1 MCGKDCD
8 PHQSAM
14 CMVMLMQKLNIQK
27 GEGGGGKKLKNVIFC
42 LISFHHMDKTGD
54 FTTVLL
60 HQHHIAKLQSNF
72 CILLL

>member
-1 MCGKDCD
+1 VHGYAYAKAKN
-8 PHQSAM
+8 P
-14 CMVMLMQKLNIQK
+14 K
-27 GEGGGGKKLKNVIFC
+27 GGGELKNVIVC